1 MSKEFKFKNSGTS
14 IEKEVENL
22 NFAVNSEVSNFP
34 FGIKTPLSP
43 GTLNKETLFKMN
55 FSLLDQLDDNLKNLL
70 LTRKGERLGFADY
83 GTNLKKIYALSDKE
97 QIEEIAI
104 AETRS
109 TIEKY
114 MPFINLLE
122 YSSDKEVSGEDA
134 EVIYKIIITYSI
146 PTLNNDRRSITLR
159 LKNSG

>member
-1 MSKEFKFKNSGTS
+1 
-14 IEKEVENL
+14 
-22 NFAVNSEVSNFP
+22 
-34 FGIKTPLSP
+34 
-43 GTLNKETLFKMN
+43 MN

-83 GTNLKKIYALSDKE
+83 GTNLKKIYALSNKE

-122 YSSDKEVSGEDA
+122 YSSDKEVSGEDS